1 MANEKEQTA
10 FDELTAWTLSRRD
23 ASFIHQH
30 VMGGAAGKRGVQADQ
45 PLITITSG
53 A

>member
-1 MANEKEQTA
+1 MANEKEQTV

-30 VMGGAAGKRGVQADQ
+30 VVDAWAAQQATEESR
-45 PLITITSG
+45 PISR
-53 A
+53 